1 MSSDF
6 SDIPQKMSEIG
17 EKLENSCLE
26 LTKMRLE
33 HDAISSKSEEMTNE
47 ELQLRQEIED
57 KCVQYK
63 AEYYSQKS
71 VIAQGRRKLKYLI
84 FFLPSFKIE

>member
-1 MSSDF
+1 
-6 SDIPQKMSEIG
+6 
-17 EKLENSCLE
+17 
-26 LTKMRLE
+26 MRLE

-57 KCVQYK
+57 NCVQYK

-71 VIAQGRRKLKYLI
+71 VIAQGRRKLKYLT